1 MRRSSSA
8 VVLTLAV
15 ETPPSRVEAPPG
27 PLIRRRP
34 GARILSTVVAVAAL
48 VVVLALAG
56 IVVGSGSIHWD
67 VIGEYFFAPVVL
79 RGVATTLMLTVVS
92 LAGSAVLGTLLAAM
106 RISKNPVLRVI
117 AAGYIWFFRGT
128 PLLVQIVFWFNLGLF
143 LPRLS
148 VAGFAVST
156 NTLVTPT
163 TAALLGLFLNVS
175 AFMCEVIRGGLL
187 AVDTGQTEAALS
199 IGMTPRRALL
209 RIVLP
214 QAIRVIL
221 PAAGNLAIDLLKAT
235 SLVYVIGTKEI
246 LGTVQGIAAQ
256 NFYVIEMLIVAS
268 LWYLVLVSIASA
280 GQSWLEA
287 RLARGVGSGAHPM
300 PRQNL

>member
-1 MRRSSSA
+1 LALTTDTPSSRA
-8 VVLTLAV
+8 Q
-15 ETPPSRVEAPPG
+15 APEL
-27 PLIRRRP
+27 LIRRRP
-34 GARILSTVVAVAAL
+34 GARIFSTAMAVTAL

-56 IVVGSGSIHWD
+56 IVVGSGSIHWE
-67 VIGEYFFAPVVL
+67 VIGEYFFAPVML
-79 RGVATTLMLTVVS
+79 SGVATTLTLTVVS
-92 LAGSAVLGTLLAAM
+92 LAGSAILGTLLAAM
-106 RISKNPVLRVI
+106 RISKNPVLRMI

-143 LPRLS
+143 LPRLNL
-148 VAGFAVST
+148 AGFTVSI

-199 IGMTPRRALL
+199 IGMTPHRALL
-209 RIVLP
+209 LIVLP

-287 RLARGVGSGAHPM
+287 RLAKGVGAG
-300 PRQNL
+300 PRPITRPNL